1 MEPFNILTLL
11 IFLSAVFGYL
21 NVRFLKLPET
31 IGLMIMAIVFSTIL
45 IILNHFFSPV
55 LKLAEEILVRINF
68 TDVVLNI
75 MLCFLLFAGALHTD
89 ISLMMKERKS
99 IILFSVAGVLI
110 STFIVGALLSLG
122 LSLTGI
128 KVDFMYCL
136 LFGALISPTDPI
148 AVLGILTKAGVPK
161 NIEIKIVGESLFND
175 GIGVVV
181 FIITYELTMMGAGTF
196 DLGHTLAL
204 FAREAIG
211 GLLFGWLLGYVSF
224 KFLRSIDN
232 YQTEIMI
239 TLAVVMGGNFLAR
252 EMHIS
257 GPLAIV
263 VAGLFIGSRAK
274 GDAISDTT
282 KLYVGKFWEVVDVI
296 MNAVLFVLIGLNII
310 LLQFSM
316 AYLYV
321 AVLTVPLVLL
331 ARYLSILL
339 PSAVLKKWIEM
350 DRNTRLIMT
359 WGGLRGGLSIAMALS
374 LPASPQRDILVFIT
388 YGVVLFS
395 IIVQGLTIEKLT
407 LSLFKK
413 PKKKE
418 LAAVND

>member
-11 IFLSAVFGYL
+11 IFLSAVFGYF

-45 IILNHFFSPV
+45 IILNSFYSPV
-55 LKLAEEILVRINF
+55 LKIAEEILVRINF
-68 TDVVLNI
+68 TQVVLNI
-75 MLCFLLFAGALHTD
+75 MLCFLLFAGALHID
-89 ISLMMKERKS
+89 ILLMIRERKS

-110 STFIVGALLSLG
+110 SAFIVGGLLYLG
-122 LSLTGI
+122 LPLIGVKI
-128 KVDFMYCL
+128 DFMYCL

-161 NIEIKIVGESLFND
+161 KIEIKIVGESLFND
-175 GIGVVV
+175 GIGVVI
-181 FIITYELTMMGAGTF
+181 FIIIYEATIAGTDTF

-211 GLLFGWLLGYVSF
+211 GLLFGWLLGYVAF
-224 KFLRSIDN
+224 RFLRSIDN

-274 GDAISDTT
+274 GDAVSDTT
-282 KLYVGKFWEVVDVI
+282 KLYVGKFWEVVDII
-296 MNAVLFVLIGLNII
+296 MNAILFVLIGLNII
-310 LLQFSM
+310 MLEFSIK
-316 AYLYV
+316 YLY
-321 AVLTVPLVLL
+321 AAILTVPLVLI

-350 DRNTRLIMT
+350 DKNTRLIMT

-374 LPASPQRDILVFIT
+374 LPGSAQRNILVFIT

-407 LSLFKK
+407 VSLLKK
-413 PKKKE
+413 SK
-418 LAAVND
+418 